1 MKMVSMKMA
10 PKKGDKG
17 DEVKCCGM
25 DQEEKYPW
33 GLRINL
39 GDEELKK
46 LGIKE
51 LPKVG
56 QELPF
61 TATVK
66 VVGVRSNESQDG
78 ENRNV
83 ELQITECALEMGK
96 EGMDLEKKAT
106 SLYGGGDKGG
116 A

>member
-1 MKMVSMKMA
+1 MKMTSMKME
-10 PKKGDKG
+10 PKKGDKA
-17 DEVKCCGM
+17 EAACCSM
-25 DQEEKYPW
+25 EQEEKYPW
-33 GLRINL
+33 GLRLNL

-56 QELPF
+56 QSLTL

-66 VVGVRSNESQDG
+66 VVGVRSNESQEG

-83 ELQITECALEMGK
+83 ELQITDCALDLGK
-96 EGMDLEKKAT
+96 GMNMEKKAS
-106 SLYGGGDKGG
+106 SLYGDGEK